1 MTLEG
6 ALGLRNIVAGVALA
20 MGLAAA
26 HAGPK
31 PEVKYALVVGNS
43 AYEADFMKLKTPA
56 RDAAD
61 MAVTLKTLGFEVD
74 LKIDA
79 TEQQFRDAVDNLER
93 RALEAD
99 FVLVY
104 YAGRGLQFRRKNF
117 LLPVDNIPRDIV
129 DVKRHAITVD
139 WLVEAI
145 AAARKAKIVILDASR
160 DGAAARKKPVAQ
172 SLGGDGEGL
181 APVGGAEGLYVFYST
196 QSGKV
201 AYEGDKGEHSPFAA
215 SLMRH
220 IAEPGRRLVD
230 VLDDVSQDVS
240 RATQGVQQPELMT
253 SPLAAKSE
261 IVLNPRESSAAA
273 WLRVKVAKD
282 PRALK
287 QFVADYPDSPEAE
300 TAQAVLDRIAV
311 EARERA
317 EEKAKR

>member
-79 TEQQFRDAVDNLER
+79 TEQQFRDAVDTLER

-104 YAGRGLQFRRKNF
+104 YAGRGLQFRRKK
-117 LLPVDNIPRDIV
+117 IS
-129 DVKRHAITVD
+129 
-139 WLVEAI
+139 EAI
-145 AAARKAKIVILDASR
+145 QKLEERIASEPPTTGTAAPTATAWARTPDGKGWRFTMR

-196 QSGKV
+196 QSGKG